1 MEVEFYEIDRKNAW
15 NTIFQE
21 IRNESNNFTYIIKD
35 AKKLEN
41 KNLNRYRDVNPFDHS
56 RVRLQRGDKDYINA
70 SLVEVPSADR
80 SYILTQGPL
89 PVTTGH
95 FWLMVW
101 EQKSK
106 AILMLNRIIEKNT
119 VKCHQYWPVGSENGG
134 SDDLILRDV
143 NLKIT
148 FLSQKN
154 ESNYVV
160 RNFLITDLESENS
173 REILQFHYTTWP
185 DFGVPESPEAFLNF
199 LFSVRASGVLNSNY
213 GPPVVH
219 CSAGIGRSGTF
230 CLVDSCL
237 VLIEKNNDPNSINI
251 RQQLLEMRHYRMGLI
266 QTPDQLR
273 FSYVAIIEGAKRVL
287 SMPNVPSGNE
297 NLSKTHK
304 KICFSSENCNITEN
318 TDDSDVSPPP
328 LPPRSRNSDDLSPSI
343 QTDINNFSE
352 LNGDIMNSDS
362 SLSSM
367 KQSESDAIINSEE
380 NNQYSCKSRITDEEM
395 KQSITGTSFN
405 SSVSPAL
412 ESLTELRKRVRKE
425 REEKTA
431 LMVQNI
437 KKKQKEAEL
446 WEKRRLKRKRRM
458 CFWKQAS

>member
-21 IRNESNNFTYIIKD
+21 IRNESNNFSYIIKD

-119 VKCHQYWPVGSENGG
+119 
-134 SDDLILRDV
+134 
-143 NLKIT
+143 
-148 FLSQKN
+148 
-154 ESNYVV
+154 
-160 RNFLITDLESENS
+160 SENS

-199 LFSVRASGVLNSNY
+199 LFSVRESGVLNSNY

-297 NLSKTHK
+297 NLVETHK
-304 KICFSSENCNITEN
+304 KICISPENCKLAVNEN
-318 TDDSDVSPPP
+318 AEDSDVSPPP

-343 QTDINNFSE
+343 QTDSNSFSE

-362 SLSSM
+362 NLSSM
-367 KQSESDAIINSEE
+367 KQSKSDASINSEE
-380 NNQYSCKSRITDEEM
+380 NNQYSSKSRLADEGTV
-395 KQSITGTSFN
+395 QSVTGTSFN
-405 SSVSPAL
+405 NSSVSPVL
-412 ESLTELRKRVRKE
+412 ESKTTCRYNKGVYPSGKPRKVKESFESGNLSLTELRKRVRKE

-431 LMVQNI
+431 IMVQNI

-446 WEKRRLKRKRRM
+446 WEKRRSIIKLSLGLVLIIGIGYFVYKNYSK
-458 CFWKQAS
+458 S